1 MFAPPT
7 AAGGGVEVAG
17 GVHLTDELV
26 DAVRDAVDIVDIARE
41 HTQLKKTGKGY
52 QGLCPLHQEKTPSF
66 SVEPNQN
73 LFYCFGCG
81 RGGDAIRLHML
92 LSGDDFP
99 AAIERLAM
107 RYGIPMPAATPAQ
120 RKARDAGQRIE
131 QALEQALKYYRRQLE
146 RSETVGRYLEGR
158 HVSDEVLERFQVGYA
173 PDAWTSLIDHL
184 ATSVDDKDL
193 LAAGLVARSDKTGR
207 LYDRFRNR
215 IVFPIHNAAGRLV
228 GFGGRTLDPDE
239 QAKYVNTSETPAFRK
254 RSLLYGLH
262 MAKRAIRDRERVV
275 VVEGYMDVIGA
286 VVAGVDNVVAG
297 MGTSL
302 TEEQA
307 KLVARHAEEVV
318 LAYDGDSA
326 GVEAGRKA
334 LPLLLAEGL
343 TVRTVRFED
352 GMDPDSFRIDRG
364 AEALQQLVRSAE
376 DAVWQEIERLSPG
389 GVAWDPPKQAK
400 AARSIV
406 DLLAGIPDGIT
417 RQAYARRAEGRLG
430 VNPGSLAVGGS
441 KARDRTDP
449 NAAEPTK
456 ERPLADTEVKV
467 LHWLLTAEGPPPLE
481 DLPPPESFRDL
492 RVRNIYEIY
501 SRLYEETG
509 ASPGAAEVQSAL
521 PLEAEAV
528 DLLAGILIEKSASCS
543 ESEVF
548 AALGRLESRWL
559 RTQRLMLQDAIN
571 RAQERGDT
579 QELERLLAERTRLT
593 TSLHRRSTS

>member
-1 MFAPPT
+1 M
-7 AAGGGVEVAG
+7 VA

-131 QALEQALKYYRRQLE
+131 QALERALKYYRQQLE
-146 RSETVGRYLEGR
+146 HSETVGLYLEQR
-158 HVSDEVLERFQVGYA
+158 QVSDEVLERFQVGYA

-184 ATSVDDKDL
+184 AGSVDEKDL
-193 LAAGLVARSDKTGR
+193 LASGLVARSDNSGR

-215 IVFPIHNAAGRLV
+215 IIFPIHNAAGRLV
-228 GFGGRTLDPDE
+228 GFGGRTLDPE
-239 QAKYVNTSETPAFRK
+239 EKAKYVNTAETPAFRK

-262 MAKRAIRDRERVV
+262 LAKRAIRERDRVV
-275 VVEGYMDVIGA
+275 LVEGYMDVIGA

-307 KLVARHAEEVV
+307 KLIARHADEAV

-334 LPLLLAEGL
+334 LPLLLSEGL
-343 TVRTVRFED
+343 TVRTVEFED

-364 AEALQQLVRSAE
+364 AESFKQLVRSAE
-376 DAVWQEIERLSPG
+376 DAVWREFERMSPEDA
-389 GVAWDPPKQAK
+389 AWDPPAQAK
-400 AARSIV
+400 AARAIV
-406 DLLAGIPDGIT
+406 DMLAVIPDGIT

-430 VNPGSLAVGGS
+430 VSPGSLSTRGRGTRERG
-441 KARDRTDP
+441 KASS
-449 NAAEPTK
+449 EK
-456 ERPLADTEVKV
+456 EQSSERPLADTEVKV
-467 LHWLLTAEGPPPLE
+467 LHWLLHTDAAPPVDE
-481 DLPPPESFRDL
+481 LPRPESFRDL
-492 RVRNIYEIY
+492 RIRNIYEIY
-501 SRLYEETG
+501 SRLYQETG
-509 ASPGAAEVQSAL
+509 AAPSAAEVQGAL
-521 PLEAEAV
+521 PLEGEAV
-528 DLLAGILIEKSASCS
+528 DLLAGILVEKSATCS
-543 ESEVF
+543 ESEAF

-559 RTQRLMLQDAIN
+559 RTRRLMLQDAIN

-593 TSLHRRSTS
+593 SSLHRRSTS